1 MVTRAFFSTRVH
13 PRAYVP
19 LKILSATERLGVMVT
34 VNNPT
39 GAVMAI
45 PERTGIVIVRDAR
58 LFARRFDSGISDR
71 HCVIIDGPFYPA
83 RGAGCLS
90 AMHFS
95 PTVVNGAA
103 GRGDRE
109 YASRIPYVLH
119 VNNTRPLRFRS
130 PTPSF

>member
-1 MVTRAFFSTRVH
+1 
-13 PRAYVP
+13 
-19 LKILSATERLGVMVT
+19 MVT

-45 PERTGIVIVRDAR
+45 PERTDIVIVRDAR

-83 RGAGCLS
+83 HGAGCLS

-95 PTVVNGAA
+95 PTVVNGLPAA
-103 GRGDRE
+103 GIENMRRGYRMCSTLITHAPFD
-109 YASRIPYVLH
+109 S
-119 VNNTRPLRFRS
+119 TRQHPPLEIGVIL
-130 PTPSF
+130 PSFLRRSTLLE